1 MIKPL
6 LAVQFKQIL
15 GAGMLSIAVLSI
27 PSAGVAVTVQQV
39 PNPRQVNGGWVTDL
53 AGVLSPSTE
62 AELNQIISQLEA
74 KNGSEIA
81 VVTVPDTAPSAT
93 PKQFATSLFN
103 YWEMDKGQARRLSY
117 EINPCPSFPASGWE
131 RLSGGSRDELRTPP
145 PMKMC
150 GP

>member
-1 MIKPL
+1 VIKPL

-39 PNPRQVNGGWVTDL
+39 PSHRQVNGGWVTDM

-74 KNGSEIA
+74 KNGSEIP
-81 VVTVPDTAPSAT
+81 VVTVPDTARSAT

-131 RLSGGSRDELRTPP
+131 RLSGGRASFEGKSSIISVTA
-145 PMKMC
+145 
-150 GP
+150 

>member
-39 PNPRQVNGGWVTDL
+39 PNPRQVNGGWVTDM

-93 PKQFATSLFN
+93 PKLFATSLFN
-103 YWEMDKGQARRLSY
+103 YWGIGKAGEENGVLFFVLTAGIRAGH
-117 EINPCPSFPASGWE
+117 PA
-131 RLSGGSRDELRTPP
+131 LTHYT
-145 PMKMC
+145 
-150 GP
+150 

>member
-39 PNPRQVNGGWVTDL
+39 PNPRQVNGGWVTDM

-103 YWEMDKGQARRLSY
+103 DWEMDKGQARRLSY

-131 RLSGGSRDELRTPP
+131 RLSGGSRDELRTRP

>member
-27 PSAGVAVTVQQV
+27 PSAGVAVTVQLV
-39 PNPRQVNGGWVTDL
+39 ANPRQVNGGWVTDM

-74 KNGSEIA
+74 KNGSKIA

-93 PKQFATSLFN
+93 PKQLATSLFN
-103 YWEMDKGQARRLSY
+103 SWGIGKAGEDNGVLFF
-117 EINPCPSFPASGWE
+117 CPNC
-131 RLSGGSRDELRTPP
+131 RHQGGAPRPD
-145 PMKMC
+145 
-150 GP
+150 